1 MAKRYYNLE
10 KETKAYL
17 KACDD
22 RGIVPFTSINIINDF
37 CLKQKA
43 FNRHAEISD
52 PRLLTNVAAWF
63 DASDFSTLI
72 KTVATNTLAA
82 VGDTVERWNDKS
94 GNNRYVEQSVLN
106 KQPILNTTSGYNN
119 LNFDGVDDGLYRVI
133 SQNLPLTVF
142 VVCLQKTSTPNDVIF
157 HTALAGFALHFRQQ
171 SSIGSVNC
179 GGTANI
185 ATPLNTIQLLG
196 ARTTTNQQ
204 SIRLNSSS
212 ELIYSGPTVT
222 ATTLAIANQANS
234 QGFCDARIFEV
245 CLFSEDMSETKQSI
259 VKNYLNC
266 KYNIYL

>member
-10 KETKAYL
+10 RETKAYL
-17 KACDD
+17 KACDE
-22 RGIVPFTSINIINDF
+22 RGISTFTSIDTINNF

-43 FNRHAEISD
+43 LSRYAEISD

-63 DASDFSTLI
+63 DASDLTTLI
-72 KTVATNTLAA
+72 KTVATNTQAV

-94 GNNRYVEQSVLN
+94 GNNRYVEQPVLT
-106 KQPILNTTSGYNN
+106 KQPILNITSGYNN
-119 LNFDGVDDGLYRVI
+119 LNFDGVDDGLYRII

-142 VVCLQKTSTPNDVIF
+142 VVCLQKTSSANDIIF
-157 HTALAGFALHFRQQ
+157 HTGTAGFVLQFRQQ
-171 SSIGSVNC
+171 GGGGVNC
-179 GGTANI
+179 GGTATI
-185 ATPLNTIQLLG
+185 AAPLNVIQLLG

-222 ATTLAIANQANS
+222 ATTLGIANQANV
-234 QGFCDARIFEV
+234 QGFCDTRIFEV

-266 KYNIYL
+266 KYSIYL

>member
-22 RGIVPFTSINIINDF
+22 RGIVPFAGIDTINNF
-37 CLKQKA
+37 CLKQKT

-52 PRLLTNVAAWF
+52 PRLLSNVAAWF

-72 KTVATNTLAA
+72 KTVATNTLAG
-82 VGDTVERWNDKS
+82 VGDTVERWIDKS
-94 GNNRYVEQSVLN
+94 GNNRYAEQATLI
-106 KQPILNTTSGYNN
+106 KQPTLNITSGYNN
-119 LNFDGVDDGLYRVI
+119 LNFDGIDDGLYRII
-133 SQNLPLTVF
+133 SQSLPLTVF
-142 VVCLQKTSTPNDVIF
+142 VVCLQKTSTTNDLIF
-157 HTALAGFALHFRQQ
+157 HTGSAGLALQIRQRGG
-171 SSIGSVNC
+171 GSVNN
-179 GGTANI
+179 GGTAD
-185 ATPLNTIQLLG
+185 LNTSLNIIQLLG

-204 SIRLNSSS
+204 SIRFNSGS
-212 ELIYSGPTVT
+212 ETIYSGPTLT
-222 ATTLAIANQANS
+222 ATTITIGNQANV
-234 QGFCDARIFEV
+234 QGFCDVRIFEI